1 MEERTVEE
9 IDAAAVEKAFAEA
22 MAKVDDVLSIL
33 DTIEKYVS
41 IEFDR
46 TSKGPVMWVRSKT
59 LGQTW
64 LIHITEEEY
73 ENSVRIQKI
82 MEEVQAKEKENA

>member
-1 MEERTVEE
+1 MDERTIEE
-9 IDAAAVEKAFAEA
+9 IDTAAFEKAFGEA
-22 MAKVDDVLSIL
+22 MAKVEEALGLL
-33 DTIEKYVS
+33 DIIDKYVS

-73 ENSVRIQKI
+73 EKTVKAQKS
-82 MEEVQAKEKENA
+82 MEEIAAKEEEEA

>member
-1 MEERTVEE
+1 MEERTIEE

-22 MAKVDDVLSIL
+22 MAKVKDALGLL
-33 DTIEKYVS
+33 DIIDKYVS

-64 LIHITEEEY
+64 LIHITEEEL
-73 ENSVRIQKI
+73 ERSERIQRV
-82 MEEVQAKEKENA
+82 MEEELAKENA

>member
-1 MEERTVEE
+1 MEERTAEE
-9 IDAAAVEKAFAEA
+9 IDAAAFEEAFAEA
-22 MAKVDDVLSIL
+22 MAKVEDVLSIL

-46 TSKGPVMWVRSKT
+46 TGKGPVMWVRSKT
-59 LGQTW
+59 LGQAW

-82 MEEVQAKEKENA
+82 VEETQAKKENA